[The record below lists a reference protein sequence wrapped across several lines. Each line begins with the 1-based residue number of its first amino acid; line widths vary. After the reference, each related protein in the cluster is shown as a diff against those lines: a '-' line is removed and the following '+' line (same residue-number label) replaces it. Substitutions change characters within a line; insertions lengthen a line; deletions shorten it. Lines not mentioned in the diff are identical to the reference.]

1 MTKDV
6 RTITTQIKPP
16 SRRHPAGQGAHGAYT
31 IDGDVVTLTDRDGYP
46 VEDDRGRAYTH
57 KLAPGFTPSDV
68 ENAAGRLTREFRLA
82 LKGKTPQ
89 SERVSRPIEYPKRGW
104 M

>member
-1 MTKDV
+1 
-6 RTITTQIKPP
+6 
-16 SRRHPAGQGAHGAYT
+16 
-31 IDGDVVTLTDRDGYP
+31 VTLTDRDGYP

-82 LKGKTPQ
+82 LQGKTPQ